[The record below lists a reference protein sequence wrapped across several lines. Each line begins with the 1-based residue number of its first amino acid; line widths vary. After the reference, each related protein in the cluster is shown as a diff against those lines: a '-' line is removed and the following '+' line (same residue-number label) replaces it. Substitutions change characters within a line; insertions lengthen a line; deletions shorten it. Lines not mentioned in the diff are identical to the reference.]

1 MKLVL
6 AALTIVNLA
15 LIWFGGMMA
24 MMSPMMFDAGGQQ
37 DKGLWAIFWAIIAL
51 PVIALAGA
59 ILPWLLIWMKWQRAA
74 LVAAAIPL
82 VCALVIGGLMLAY

>member
-1 MKLVL
+1 MRLVL

-37 DKGLWAIFWAIIAL
+37 DKGLWAIFWALVAL

-59 ILPWLLIWMKWQRAA
+59 ILPWLLIWMRWRRAA

-82 VCALVIGGLMLAY
+82 VCALAIGALMFAY